1 MAFNPLEN
9 FNQGFASGE
18 QQKVSGLRN
27 ALAGQMGQNGF
38 DPSQSNEFQQ
48 YSAMDPSGAAR
59 ILDTYNKLDE
69 PRKKAIYQDA
79 RTGAGFLEK
88 GNYNEFLDLA
98 QNRIEHIERLGG
110 DPSGTQGVLN
120 MFNNGDIDGA
130 INHLKRTEQIG
141 IEEGFLKDPI
151 DRKVKEAQ
159 IANLIGKSGAKTSD
173 TQTFNN
179 LLNQGGLTKEEKVMA
194 ARIKLGLSPR
204 AVGSSAQT
212 MSQDEQLTD
221 DVARSQA
228 AIEAAKTTGKLQA
241 EYKLKP
247 ATAKAVALATAEA
260 NLIGEKNKET
270 RSNANAL
277 KVYDVA
283 FKSLG
288 DALGKTYTG
297 PIAGLMPAL
306 TSNAQSAD
314 GAVSMVLPTLK
325 SVFRS
330 AGEGTF
336 TDSDQK
342 LLTDMAPTRRDTP
355 ATIKFKMNAIDAIVR
370 AKLGG
375 DSTQPS
381 QPAQPAQSTQ
391 VIKFDAQGNQI

>member
-38 DPSQSNEFQQ
+38 DPSQSNEFRQ

-141 IEEGFLKDPI
+141 IEEGFLKDI
-151 DRKVKEAQ
+151 S
-159 IANLIGKSGAKTSD
+159 ANKNQTTEQRDFTSM
-173 TQTFNN
+173 TE
-179 LLNQGGLTKEEKVMA
+179 GLTAEEVALAKK
-194 ARIKLGLSPR
+194 IKLGLAPR

-325 SVFRS
+325 SVFRA

-375 DSTQPS
+375 DSTQA
-381 QPAQPAQSTQ
+381 AQPAQANSED
-391 VIKFDAQGNQI
+391 DAAYQWAKSNPNDPRSSAILQKQGRS

>member
-1 MAFNPLEN
+1 MAFNPLES

-18 QQKVSGLRN
+18 RQKISGLRN
-27 ALAGQMGQNGF
+27 ALAGQIGQPGF
-38 DPSQSNEFQQ
+38 DPSKSNEFQQ
-48 YSAMDPSGAAR
+48 YSAMDPDSAAR

-88 GNYNEFLDLA
+88 GKYNEFLDLA

-110 DPSGTQGVLN
+110 DPSGTVGVLN

-141 IEEGFLKDPI
+141 IEEGFLKDMSVNKNQTTEQR
-151 DRKVKEAQ
+151 DF
-159 IANLIGKSGAKTSD
+159 TSM
-173 TQTFNN
+173 TE
-179 LLNQGGLTKEEKVMA
+179 GLTAEEVALAKK
-194 ARIKLGLSPR
+194 IKLGLAPR

-277 KVYDVA
+277 NVYDVA

-288 DALGKTYTG
+288 GALGKTYTG

-306 TSNAQSAD
+306 TSEAQSAD
-314 GAVSMVLPTLK
+314 GAVSMILPTLK
-325 SVFRS
+325 SVFRG

-375 DSTQPS
+375 GPS
-381 QPAQPAQSTQ
+381 QTAQPAQATSSTG
-391 VIKFDAQGNQI
+391 VKKFSWSEL

>member
-1 MAFNPLEN
+1 MSFNPLEN

-38 DPSQSNEFQQ
+38 DPSQSNEFRQ

-141 IEEGFLKDPI
+141 IEEGFLKDI
-151 DRKVKEAQ
+151 S
-159 IANLIGKSGAKTSD
+159 ANKNQTTEQRDFTSM
-173 TQTFNN
+173 TE
-179 LLNQGGLTKEEKVMA
+179 GLTAKEVALAKK
-194 ARIKLGLSPR
+194 IKLGLAPR

-260 NLIGEKNKET
+260 SLIGEKNKET

-277 KVYDVA
+277 NVYDVA

-288 DALGKTYTG
+288 GALGKTYTG

-306 TSNAQSAD
+306 TSEAQSAD
-314 GAVSMVLPTLK
+314 GAVSMILPTLK
-325 SVFRS
+325 SVFRG

-375 DSTQPS
+375 GSS
-381 QPAQPAQSTQ
+381 QPAQPAQATSSAG
-391 VIKFDAQGNQI
+391 VKAVSWSDL

>member
-141 IEEGFLKDPI
+141 IEEGFLKDI
-151 DRKVKEAQ
+151 S
-159 IANLIGKSGAKTSD
+159 ANKNQTTEQRDFTSM
-173 TQTFNN
+173 TE
-179 LLNQGGLTKEEKVMA
+179 GLTAKEVALAKK
-194 ARIKLGLSPR
+194 IKLGLAPR

-270 RSNANAL
+270 RSNTNAL
-277 KVYDVA
+277 NVYDVA

-306 TSNAQSAD
+306 TSEAQSAD
-314 GAVSMVLPTLK
+314 GAVSMILPTLK
-325 SVFRS
+325 SVFRG

-375 DSTQPS
+375 GSSQPT